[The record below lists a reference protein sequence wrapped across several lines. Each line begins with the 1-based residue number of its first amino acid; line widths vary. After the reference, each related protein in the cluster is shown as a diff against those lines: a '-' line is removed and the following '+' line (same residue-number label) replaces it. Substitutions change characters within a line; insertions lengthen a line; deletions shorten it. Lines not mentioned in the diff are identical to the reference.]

1 MSETESLVE
10 IQGAIK
16 KIIFNRDNYMIGI
29 LLTDKAEQVT
39 FKGNMFGIE
48 KNEKMIFK
56 GKWVEHFKYGI
67 QFEVQRWERPIPKTK
82 EKIIVYLTS
91 SFVKGCGEKQAL
103 RIVEK
108 LGENTIET
116 IINEG
121 ESALIGI
128 KGIGKRKARTIT
140 DSVRTTYELQ
150 NIIAELNEYGINPE
164 NTIKIYKEYGTK
176 TKEILKNNPY
186 ELIRMKL
193 LSFPAADEIARKIG
207 IFPLS
212 SIRIEACINY
222 VLQRTCFLTGHCFIP
237 ETDLINCAIQL
248 LNENTDEEDKA
259 NENDILQSIYNL
271 EEKTI
276 IIEDGKVYPKYLY
289 IFETKLAEKIHY
301 ILSSKKGNDN
311 INDKKLERYIKKY
324 QLKHRIIL
332 GEEQKEA
339 IRTILKNN
347 FSVLT
352 GSAGTGKTTVV
363 KAIIYIYNKFFPN
376 RKISLS
382 APIGKA
388 SRNLQ
393 EATGHFA
400 QTNHRLL
407 GFKQN
412 LNNGPGFEYN
422 DDNKLSYDFY
432 IVDEMSMVD
441 LHMAYALTSAMENRA
456 KVLFIGDINQL
467 PSINAGNVLKDLLD
481 SKYVPKVEL
490 SEIYRQAVNSQIILN
505 SHRVNNGEFI
515 EVDHSKEDMYFINKQ
530 TDEDIKSTIIQSVLR
545 FIDLGYDVSDLLVL
559 SPIKKGIIGTIELNN
574 ELQQVLNPKNKNKK
588 EVHHGKRI
596 FRVGDKIMQTVNDSE
611 KGIYNGDL
619 GIITD
624 IVKEKSTNKNGKEVE
639 VDTIYSDFQGTKVK
653 HTRDEWNELELGYSI
668 SIHKSQGSQAPIVII
683 PISKSHYNMLV
694 RNLIY
699 TGMTRAE
706 KKLVLIGQQSA
717 MAIAISNNKIIHRNT
732 FLADRLDMLQKY
744 KECVLENIK
753 TTNNIVGG

>member
-222 VLQRTCFLTGHCFIP
+222 VF
-237 ETDLINCAIQL
+237 
-248 LNENTDEEDKA
+248 
-259 NENDILQSIYNL
+259 
-271 EEKTI
+271 
-276 IIEDGKVYPKYLY
+276 
-289 IFETKLAEKIHY
+289 
-301 ILSSKKGNDN
+301 
-311 INDKKLERYIKKY
+311 
-324 QLKHRIIL
+324 
-332 GEEQKEA
+332 
-339 IRTILKNN
+339 
-347 FSVLT
+347 
-352 GSAGTGKTTVV
+352 
-363 KAIIYIYNKFFPN
+363 
-376 RKISLS
+376 
-382 APIGKA
+382 
-388 SRNLQ
+388 
-393 EATGHFA
+393 
-400 QTNHRLL
+400 
-407 GFKQN
+407 
-412 LNNGPGFEYN
+412 
-422 DDNKLSYDFY
+422 
-432 IVDEMSMVD
+432 
-441 LHMAYALTSAMENRA
+441 
-456 KVLFIGDINQL
+456 
-467 PSINAGNVLKDLLD
+467 
-481 SKYVPKVEL
+481 
-490 SEIYRQAVNSQIILN
+490 
-505 SHRVNNGEFI
+505 
-515 EVDHSKEDMYFINKQ
+515 
-530 TDEDIKSTIIQSVLR
+530 
-545 FIDLGYDVSDLLVL
+545 
-559 SPIKKGIIGTIELNN
+559 
-574 ELQQVLNPKNKNKK
+574 
-588 EVHHGKRI
+588 
-596 FRVGDKIMQTVNDSE
+596 
-611 KGIYNGDL
+611 
-619 GIITD
+619 
-624 IVKEKSTNKNGKEVE
+624 
-639 VDTIYSDFQGTKVK
+639 
-653 HTRDEWNELELGYSI
+653 
-668 SIHKSQGSQAPIVII
+668 
-683 PISKSHYNMLV
+683 
-694 RNLIY
+694 
-699 TGMTRAE
+699 
-706 KKLVLIGQQSA
+706 
-717 MAIAISNNKIIHRNT
+717 
-732 FLADRLDMLQKY
+732 
-744 KECVLENIK
+744 
-753 TTNNIVGG
+753 

>member
-1 MSETESLVE
+1 
-10 IQGAIK
+10 
-16 KIIFNRDNYMIGI
+16 
-29 LLTDKAEQVT
+29 
-39 FKGNMFGIE
+39 
-48 KNEKMIFK
+48 
-56 GKWVEHFKYGI
+56 
-67 QFEVQRWERPIPKTK
+67 
-82 EKIIVYLTS
+82 
-91 SFVKGCGEKQAL
+91 
-103 RIVEK
+103 
-108 LGENTIET
+108 
-116 IINEG
+116 
-121 ESALIGI
+121 
-128 KGIGKRKARTIT
+128 
-140 DSVRTTYELQ
+140 
-150 NIIAELNEYGINPE
+150 
-164 NTIKIYKEYGTK
+164 
-176 TKEILKNNPY
+176 
-186 ELIRMKL
+186 
-193 LSFPAADEIARKIG
+193 
-207 IFPLS
+207 
-212 SIRIEACINY
+212 
-222 VLQRTCFLTGHCFIP
+222 
-237 ETDLINCAIQL
+237 
-248 LNENTDEEDKA
+248 
-259 NENDILQSIYNL
+259 
-271 EEKTI
+271 
-276 IIEDGKVYPKYLY
+276 
-289 IFETKLAEKIHY
+289 
-301 ILSSKKGNDN
+301 
-311 INDKKLERYIKKY
+311 
-324 QLKHRIIL
+324 
-332 GEEQKEA
+332 
-339 IRTILKNN
+339 
-347 FSVLT
+347 
-352 GSAGTGKTTVV
+352 
-363 KAIIYIYNKFFPN
+363 
-376 RKISLS
+376 
-382 APIGKA
+382 
-388 SRNLQ
+388 
-393 EATGHFA
+393 
-400 QTNHRLL
+400 
-407 GFKQN
+407 
-412 LNNGPGFEYN
+412 
-422 DDNKLSYDFY
+422 
-432 IVDEMSMVD
+432 MSMVD

-588 EVHHGKRI
+588 EVQHGKRI

-717 MAIAISNNKIIHRNT
+717 MARAISNNKIIHRNT
-732 FLADRLDMLQKY
+732 FLADRLDMLQKN